1 MRWPWKRGGQRPD
14 EMPFLDH
21 LEELRS
27 RIIRAMIALVIGA
40 AVGFYLVTRFDVLG
54 MLIAPI
60 EPFLGGTK
68 LKFLSPTDPFFLT
81 LKLSLIVGALLAS
94 PVVIYQAW
102 AFVEPALLPHE
113 KRAIVPSFYLGLVL
127 FAAGVALAYY
137 AALPVTLEFML
148 GFQVESLEQAITIN
162 AYLAIVIRMLLAFGA
177 VFELPV
183 VVLILS
189 LVGVVHS
196 RFLASK
202 RRHAF
207 VVMIVVASLIT
218 PGDMVVM
225 TIFMMIPLV
234 LLYELS
240 IGLARLVERRRA
252 RSLEG
257 GELVEGAT

>member
-1 MRWPWKRGGQRPD
+1 MRLPWKRGGQRPD

-40 AVGFYLVTRFDVLG
+40 ALGFYLVNRYDVLG
-54 MLIAPI
+54 LLIAPI

-68 LKFLSPTDPFFLT
+68 LKYLSPIDPFFLT
-81 LKLSLIVGALLAS
+81 LKLALIVGVLLAS

-102 AFVEPALLPHE
+102 AFVAPGLLPHE

-127 FAAGVALAYY
+127 FAAGVALAY
-137 AALPVTLEFML
+137 AALPTML
-148 GFQVESLEQAITIN
+148 GFMLKWQAESLEQAITVN
-162 AYLAIVIRMLLAFGA
+162 AYLAVVIRMLLAFGA

-189 LVGVVHS
+189 LVGVVDS
-196 RFLASK
+196 RMLASK
-202 RRHAF
+202 RRHAL
-207 VVMIVVASLIT
+207 VLMIIVASVIT

-225 TIFMMIPLV
+225 TAFMMIPLV

-240 IGLARLVERRRA
+240 IGLARMVERRRA
-252 RSLEG
+252 QALEG
-257 GELVEGAT
+257 RELVEEAT